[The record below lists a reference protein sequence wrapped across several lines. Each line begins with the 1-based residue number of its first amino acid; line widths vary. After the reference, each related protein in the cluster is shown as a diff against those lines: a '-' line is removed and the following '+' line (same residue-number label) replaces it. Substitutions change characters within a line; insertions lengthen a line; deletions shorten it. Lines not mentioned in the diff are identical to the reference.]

1 MTLQNKKRVE
11 LLSIG
16 IGVIALL
23 MLVGY
28 LFKLNFYSKLPH
40 PWSIPIQLNSAINF
54 VLFSILLLFTINHKN
69 RVFISYCSI
78 LLIVNGLLNLF
89 YLINIDTDLLHSISI
104 DPFFERLIIEK
115 YTNIKPSPASIFCF
129 ILIGFSFLGIHSKRI
144 FFNQL
149 SQYFLHLVTLISIL
163 TILGLADNIPSLEEI
178 YFFSNFSIY
187 DAFMLMVLSIMIA
200 AVQPQIGFVATFI
213 GSKIGHEISRSL
225 FPKIVISVLFLGY
238 LRIEIA
244 KIDLVNEAS
253 ANVLLE
259 TSYILITLFIVY
271 YTKENLNKIDDQRK
285 EAENKIVLAN
295 NNLEQRILERTN
307 HLTQQNKQLEEFA
320 FVVSHNFRA
329 PVSNLHSLLDIYKEA
344 ENEQDKDMLLE
355 KFTLTLNN
363 LDTTLNDLLNGISVK
378 NDSKK
383 EKQHLAFNTYVLLA
397 TDALQGDIIKSGA
410 LITSDFSKAPA
421 LEYSALYLESIIQNL
436 LSNALRYSSPIRI
449 PKIKF
454 KSDLINNKVVLTVTD
469 NGLGIDL
476 KQHGKE
482 IFGFKKVFHK
492 NPDAK
497 GLGLFL
503 IKAQVEGMGGT
514 ISVESAVDVGTTFKM
529 TF

>member
-40 PWSIPIQLNSAINF
+40 PWCIPIQLNSSINF

-149 SQYFLHLVTLISIL
+149 SQCLLHLVTLISIL

-200 AVQPQIGFVATFI
+200 AVQPQMGFVATFI

-244 KIDLVNEAS
+244 KTDLINEAS

-259 TSYILITLFIVY
+259 T
-271 YTKENLNKIDDQRK
+271 
-285 EAENKIVLAN
+285 
-295 NNLEQRILERTN
+295 
-307 HLTQQNKQLEEFA
+307 
-320 FVVSHNFRA
+320 
-329 PVSNLHSLLDIYKEA
+329 
-344 ENEQDKDMLLE
+344 
-355 KFTLTLNN
+355 
-363 LDTTLNDLLNGISVK
+363 
-378 NDSKK
+378 
-383 EKQHLAFNTYVLLA
+383 
-397 TDALQGDIIKSGA
+397 
-410 LITSDFSKAPA
+410 
-421 LEYSALYLESIIQNL
+421 
-436 LSNALRYSSPIRI
+436 
-449 PKIKF
+449 
-454 KSDLINNKVVLTVTD
+454 
-469 NGLGIDL
+469 
-476 KQHGKE
+476 
-482 IFGFKKVFHK
+482 
-492 NPDAK
+492 
-497 GLGLFL
+497 
-503 IKAQVEGMGGT
+503 
-514 ISVESAVDVGTTFKM
+514 
-529 TF
+529 